1 MKRKKRRIANIF
13 DGNTMPVQQMNMQS
27 FSMFNQKPPE
37 LKIDGEIKGLDV
49 TKAKPL
55 DFGKSK
61 SFDASKLMAGLGGGA
76 DIIATASNLAQ
87 IDNAAVNNIENKA
100 EEVANNNID
109 TSSIDSFLNS
119 IEGLQHADSVG
130 YKDLLG
136 RTGGQTAMGVLG
148 ASLSGAGTGN
158 SVGGP
163 WGALAGG
170 LAGLGVAGIGAA
182 VGRRRAKNKAIELN
196 RAIAAANDIQDANIQ
211 TAANIVNQKVLNN
224 MMGNINAEGG
234 PLHTNGATFSN
245 GITFI
250 GNGGTHEENPFEGVQ
265 MGVDPQGV
273 PNLVEEGEVIF
284 QDYVFSNRIKVPE
297 SVRSKYKLRKNKDL
311 TFADAAKF
319 LQKESEERPN
329 DPISK
334 RGLEDGLFK
343 LMQEQEI
350 LRQKRATKQGNKF
363 YTGGPFK
370 GMNPDLVEEEVEVI
384 PGIKTGNPFAQEYTP
399 AASPTGVTK
408 PVIPEIS
415 VERKR
420 LRDYLTPN
428 LSNLRY
434 TPVLGAA
441 IGAVKG
447 AIDKPDYSRADALI
461 GAVNDAS
468 TFSPIEYTPIGNYMA
483 YRPFDRDYF
492 TNKLNTQVGTTRRAI
507 INQSAGNRAGALA
520 STIAA
525 DYNMLGRMGELAR
538 QAEEYN
544 LAQRQAVE
552 QFNRGT
558 NQANAEMGLK
568 AAMANR
574 ELAAKAKA
582 QRISGLAQA
591 LSMKESIDAA
601 RGAGINANLSNL
613 FNSLGDIGREEY
625 SRNMIIS
632 NPALYY
638 SIGRD
643 GNITYKSGFSN
654 LSDSQ
659 KEYVRAKAEKDKV
672 EKTNTKKEG
681 R

>member
-13 DGNTMPVQQMNMQS
+13 DGETMQTQQMNMQS

-148 ASLSGAGTGN
+148 ASMSGAGTGM

-170 LAGLGVAGIGAA
+170 LTGLGVAGIGAV

-224 MMGNINAEGG
+224 MMGNINADGG

-265 MGVDPQGV
+265 MGVDSQGV

-297 SVRSKYKLRKNKDL
+297 SVKSKYKLRKNKNL
-311 TFADAAKF
+311 TFADAVKF

-334 RGLEDGLFK
+334 RGLEASVFK

-350 LRQKRATKQGNKF
+350 LRQKRATKQSNKF
-363 YTGGPFK
+363 KDGGY
-370 GMNPDLVEEEVEVI
+370 PDTKFPIDYSTLDSEV
-384 PGIKTGNPFAQEYTP
+384 TTP
-399 AASPTGVTK
+399 AWEPWYGNTK
-408 PVIPEIS
+408 SYDVEPPYAPVSNVRTVSEVKIPDGS
-415 VERKR
+415 VDRKR

-447 AIDKPDYSRADALI
+447 AMDKPDYSRADALI

-468 TFSPIEYTPIGNYMA
+468 TFSPIEFTPIGNYMT

-507 INQSAGNRAGALA
+507 INQSAGNRAGAMA
-520 STIAA
+520 STMAA
-525 DYNMLGRMGELAR
+525 DYNMLGRIGDLAR

-613 FNSLGDIGREEY
+613 FNSLGDIGREEVMK
-625 SRNMIIS
+625 SWINE

-638 SIGRD
+638 AISTGGAGTPYKEKKG
-643 GNITYKSGFSN
+643 GNTWLTI
-654 LSDSQ
+654 L
-659 KEYVRAKAEKDKV
+659 
-672 EKTNTKKEG
+672 
-681 R
+681 